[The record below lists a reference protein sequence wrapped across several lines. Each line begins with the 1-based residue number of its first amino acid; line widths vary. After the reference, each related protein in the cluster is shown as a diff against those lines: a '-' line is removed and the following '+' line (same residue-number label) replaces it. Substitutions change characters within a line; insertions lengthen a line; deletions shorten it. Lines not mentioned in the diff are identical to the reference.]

1 MPTRIETQLD
11 HESESM
17 CFLARAQLSSPKR
30 DSRRVLEVSEYGGA
44 PESVEA
50 IQTRLCWK
58 VRTLLRSMDEEVPDH
73 YFVEQ
78 YRNGG
83 EEQHWVK
90 RTFEQSP
97 DLETQY
103 EAEDAVTRAA
113 LNSIWN
119 SYGGDQIADDK
130 HGIVC
135 RTAATGLDQSVIS
148 CVSGWDENAV
158 FAHSISA
165 DQNGE
170 LGRVEAI
177 IASIRRVVDKGV
189 AQGIL
194 KAVPNSV
201 RYSLGVT
208 FASGREL

>member
-1 MPTRIETQLD
+1 MATRIETQLD

-30 DSRRVLEVSEYGGA
+30 DSRCVLEVSEYGGA
-44 PESVEA
+44 PESIEA

-78 YRNGG
+78 YRNDG
-83 EEQHWVK
+83 EQQHWVK
-90 RTFEQSP
+90 RNFAQSP

-130 HGIVC
+130 HGILC
-135 RTAATGLDQSVIS
+135 RTAAAGLDQSVIS

-158 FAHSISA
+158 FARSIWA
-165 DQNGE
+165 DRNGE

-177 IASIRRVVDKGV
+177 IGSIRRVVDKGV
-189 AQGIL
+189 AEGIL

>member
-1 MPTRIETQLD
+1 MAIRIETQSD

-17 CFLARAQLSSPKR
+17 CYLARAQSSSPKR
-30 DSRRVLEVSEYGGA
+30 GDRCVLEVREYGG
-44 PESVEA
+44 PPQSVEQ
-50 IQTRLCWK
+50 IQARLCWK
-58 VRTLLRSMDEEVPDH
+58 VRTLLGSMDDEVPDH

-78 YRNGG
+78 YRNDG

-90 RTFEQSP
+90 RNFEQFP

-103 EAEDAVTRAA
+103 EAEDAVTREA

-135 RTAATGLDQSVIS
+135 RTAAAGLDQSVIS
-148 CVSGWDENAV
+148 CISSWDENAV
-158 FAHSISA
+158 FARSFWA
-165 DQNGE
+165 TDKGE

-177 IASIRRVVDKGV
+177 IASMRRVVDKGI
-189 AQGIL
+189 ADGIL
-194 KAVPNSV
+194 KEVPNSV
-201 RYSLGVT
+201 RYSVGVT
-208 FASGREL
+208 FVSGREL